1 MSRGNQFP
9 DPLSGSH
16 SASSPPTKR
25 AAAPDFPLS
34 QPRMANLNLILLH
47 NLNPTPF
54 NSRPLASRPPL
65 QVDSLHL
72 HQSFT
77 LSPQSARHTHHNGF
91 RHPQRKTVRLFSS
104 PPLPPL
110 PFQSLDSNQITNLT
124 HTPRIRRADL
134 YSRPSSSP
142 SPSPAPEESTLLHSR
157 LAELYGPIPIPT
169 SNPLSSPSPQN
180 PTQEPTQKQ
189 EQEQEQDGEG
199 EGFEFRLFSTPHSS
213 LKTQKILLQQPEDLE
228 VGGGFVR
235 RERDKSFYIAPPL
248 TGEARARIEA
258 MCVSGEEVL
267 KWARGGIGGWRFLGG
282 FL

>member
-1 MSRGNQFP
+1 M
-9 DPLSGSH
+9 
-16 SASSPPTKR
+16 
-25 AAAPDFPLS
+25 DF
-34 QPRMANLNLILLH
+34 
-47 NLNPTPF
+47 
-54 NSRPLASRPPL
+54 
-65 QVDSLHL
+65 D
-72 HQSFT
+72 
-77 LSPQSARHTHHNGF
+77 
-91 RHPQRKTVRLFSS
+91 
-104 PPLPPL
+104 LP
-110 PFQSLDSNQITNLT
+110 NAK
-124 HTPRIRRADL
+124 RIRRADL

-189 EQEQEQDGEG
+189 EQEQDGEG

-248 TGEARARIEA
+248 IGEARAQIEEI
-258 MCVSGEEVL
+258 CVSGEEVL
-267 KWARGGIGGWRFLGG
+267 SGARGRNWGLEVPWRVSVVSVSGPRSRSQRSEKHKKEEEGDKLGRKKPGKKRRIILRERQRKREATEAAKKLEREKKEEAEREKRTRRNREKKVKRKMKEKGLKGGESSGTAVVGEGG
-282 FL
+282 EESL